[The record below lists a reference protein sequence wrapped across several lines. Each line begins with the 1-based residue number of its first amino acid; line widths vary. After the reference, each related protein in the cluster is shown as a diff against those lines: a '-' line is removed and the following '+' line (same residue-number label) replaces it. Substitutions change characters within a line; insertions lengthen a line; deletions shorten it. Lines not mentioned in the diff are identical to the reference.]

1 MKKPGRNDPC
11 PCGSGKKYKQCCMK
25 AKQTKVASDR
35 STAVPG
41 ALEWLLTKYGPAAR
55 EALYEGFFGGIDD
68 DEYER
73 LQNQH
78 RDSFEGIMIN
88 AMEWLLAD
96 GLITIEGQER
106 RVSDLILGRGGPLF
120 SAKQREWIELMAA
133 KPLGLYE
140 VIDVVPGESMQ
151 LRDIIF
157 PENAPVLVQE
167 KAGSRQAVKF
177 DLIAARVLP
186 VDGHFELSGAVYAI
200 PRHRSLDLITELRH
214 ELKGLTPDSPAVKEL
229 VAVIIPDYWLK
240 LFALP
245 FQMPQ
250 IVDHITGEPILLITD
265 HYRVHNW
272 EALSL
277 ALSGKADIEGNRE
290 AGWIRLFEGKDGQ
303 LRSSIR
309 IETDKRPNRLKVSY
323 ITQKYADEG
332 RPWFEGVAGRAV
344 AFLSRGISDPK
355 GMLANRRPDEALES
369 PAPAQLPPEVMT
381 EIIEKH
387 IRKSYA
393 NWADQPLPA
402 LDDRTPRE
410 AIRTPEGLEQVK
422 FLLHSYEHSEARQA
436 RDQHRAP
443 VSYDFLWQKLGLTP

>member
-35 STAVPG
+35 STAVPR
-41 ALEWLLTKYGPAAR
+41 ALEWLLTKYGLAAR

-96 GLITIEGQER
+96 GLITIDGQKC
-106 RVSDLILGRGGPLF
+106 RVSELLLGRGGPLF
-120 SAKQREWIELMAA
+120 SAQQREWIELMTT

-140 VIDVVPGESMQ
+140 VINVVPGESM
-151 LRDIIF
+151 LLKDIIF

-214 ELKGLTPDSPAVKEL
+214 ELNGLKPDSPAVKEL

-250 IVDHITGEPILLITD
+250 IVDHATGEPILLITD

-272 EALSL
+272 EVLIQ

-290 AGWIRLFEGKDGQ
+290 VGWIRLFEGKDGQ

-309 IETDKRPNRLKVSY
+309 IETDKRPDRLRVSY
-323 ITQKYADEG
+323 TTQKYSDEG

-344 AFLSRGISDPK
+344 AFISREISDPK
-355 GMLANRRPDEALES
+355 GMLVQRWPDEVRES
-369 PAPAQLPPEVMT
+369 PTPAQLPPAVMT

-387 IRKSYA
+387 IRQTYA
-393 NWADQPLPA
+393 DWTDHPLPA
-402 LDDRTPRE
+402 LDNRTPRE
-410 AIRTPEGLEQVK
+410 AIRTPEGLEQVR

-443 VSYDFLWQKLGLTP
+443 VSYDFLWHKLGLTP